1 MTNSAGRGW
10 PLRTWW
16 PGNRI
21 GFHTKRVSAIAPAGA
36 VSSSVRDLARW
47 LTFHATRSPGLL
59 REDHWRDLHRPQ
71 AEMPAPDQPEVQ
83 HPSYALAWIYESYRG
98 HPLVVHNG
106 VIDGY
111 TVHLG
116 LLPETG
122 HGLIL
127 LMNRDLATATLMALA
142 YSAYDHLLGLEP
154 LDWETRLVEETL
166 PPLQDVPA
174 VPLDFPL
181 SKVAGGYEHRAY
193 GPLTVR
199 ANGDQLLMQF
209 RNFRFTLVYQGKL
222 GFLSQEPIL
231 DGGPQISVRFSN
243 PRLDESQKLFVPFN
257 FDVDDPVQVFT
268 RVREVSP
275 PRR

>member
-1 MTNSAGRGW
+1 
-10 PLRTWW
+10 
-16 PGNRI
+16 
-21 GFHTKRVSAIAPAGA
+21 
-36 VSSSVRDLARW
+36 
-47 LTFHATRSPGLL
+47 
-59 REDHWRDLHRPQ
+59 
-71 AEMPAPDQPEVQ
+71 MPAPDQPEVQ
-83 HPSYALAWIYESYRG
+83 HPYYALAWIHESYRG

-106 VIDGY
+106 TIDGY

-116 LLPETG
+116 FLPETG
-122 HGLIL
+122 QGLIL
-127 LMNRDLATATLMALA
+127 LMNRDHATATLMALA

-181 SKVAGGYEHRAY
+181 RKVAGRYEHPAY
-193 GPLTVR
+193 GPLTIR

-257 FDVDDPVQVFT
+257 FDLDDPVQVFT
-268 RVREVSP
+268 RVR
-275 PRR
+275 